1 MHGIYNYMPETNQV
15 TWVYSIAA
23 LLYLQYM
30 LHVMLLAM
38 LNTVCTCTLALP
50 AVCVQCPI
58 WLLSTVPLLRAF
70 PVFSERF

>member
-1 MHGIYNYMPETNQV
+1 MHGIYNYVPKTSQV
-15 TWVYSIAA
+15 TTVHSVAA

-38 LNTVCTCTLALP
+38 LNMVCTCILALP

-58 WLLSTVPLLRAF
+58 WLLSAVP
-70 PVFSERF
+70 